1 MFMAV
6 DYNLLN
12 LRKTAKMKNTK
23 IRIKIELVE
32 TDEPIQ
38 NDPLK
43 GCDGSFSMVVDENKA
58 ISIDQIEKSV
68 LTTNW
73 PAIRDAIAQHLAEIS
88 KKKLKSQGTKVK

>member
-1 MFMAV
+1 MAV

-12 LRKTAKMKNTK
+12 LRKTAMMKNTK

-43 GCDGSFSMVVDENKA
+43 GSDGSFSMIVDESKA
-58 ISIDQIEKSV
+58 
-68 LTTNW
+68 N
-73 PAIRDAIAQHLAEIS
+73 
-88 KKKLKSQGTKVK
+88 